1 MASTL
6 SDILLELRSR
16 IDKMNERGRLLSE
29 ENERLKE
36 ENRSLENEIKELRE
50 ELQRKSLDSEF
61 LEVSHMIADT
71 PDSLVL
77 ARRRIANLIR
87 TIDKC
92 IEMLR
97 DGLV

>member
-6 SDILLELRSR
+6 SDILLELRSK
-16 IDKMNERGRLLSE
+16 IDKFAYSGRSLL
-29 ENERLKE
+29 E
-36 ENRSLENEIKELRE
+36 ENRRLQEENITLQTEIKELRE
-50 ELQRKSLDSEF
+50 QLQRKTLDSEF

-71 PDSLVL
+71 PDALVL
-77 ARRRIANLIR
+77 ARRRIANMIR

-97 DGLV
+97 DGTV

>member
-1 MASTL
+1 MATTL
-6 SDILLELRSR
+6 SDILLELRSK
-16 IDKMNERGRLLSE
+16 IDRMAESGRTLSA

-36 ENRSLENEIKELRE
+36 ENLSLQAEIKDLRE
-50 ELQRKSLDSEF
+50 QLQRKTLDSEF

-71 PDSLVL
+71 PDALVL
-77 ARRRIANLIR
+77 ARRRIAGMIR

-97 DGLV
+97 EGLV